1 MNTSQRYSPLPSI
14 HADDEEIRHYS
25 KLLDSLGIG
34 LMVFSKD
41 ASLCLKNE
49 RARELFG
56 DMLPNWLDENG
67 QLLDVENH
75 PLNVALRTSQAD
87 NQRVMILANGKAE
100 KLWLSVNAIP
110 VLSEQG
116 KPRLI
121 LLTMTDISEQRN
133 LRNEVRQLSVKD
145 PLTGVFSQEHV
156 IRLLENEIHRARR
169 YGTPFALAQLDVDN
183 FSALCAEHGRQL
195 GNQAL
200 TEIGQL
206 LIKCMREIDIL
217 GRIGDSEFLL
227 VLPNV
232 SLKNSMIGLERLRVT
247 IESQPFTKAE
257 LRLTVSGGIMEYTG
271 ESSETLVERCR
282 SLMVNARE
290 AGCNRFYLD
299 LDII

>member
-41 ASLCLKNE
+41 AALCLKNE
-49 RARELFG
+49 RARDLFG
-56 DMLPNWLDENG
+56 DTLPNWLDENG
-67 QLLDVENH
+67 QLLDIANH

-133 LRNEVRQLSVKD
+133 LRDEVKLLSVRD
-145 PLTGVFSQEHV
+145 LLTGVFNREHV
-156 IRLLENEIHRARR
+156 LHLLEKEIHRARR
-169 YGTPFALAQLDVDN
+169 YGTPFTMALLDIDD
-183 FSALCAEHGRQL
+183 FSELCMEYGSQSEELMLSQL
-195 GNQAL
+195 GSL
-200 TEIGQL
+200 F
-206 LIKCMREIDIL
+206 IKCMREIDIT
-217 GRIGDSEFLL
+217 GRMGESQFLL
-227 VLPNV
+227 ILPNV
-232 SLKNSMIGLERLRVT
+232 ALKDAMIGLERLRVQV
-247 IESQPFTKAE
+247 ESQTFTEAE
-257 LRLTVSGGIMEYTG
+257 LRLTISGGITEYTG
-271 ESSETLVERCR
+271 ESSETLVERCT
-282 SLMVNARE
+282 SLMLNACE
-290 AGCNRFYLD
+290 AGGNRFCLD